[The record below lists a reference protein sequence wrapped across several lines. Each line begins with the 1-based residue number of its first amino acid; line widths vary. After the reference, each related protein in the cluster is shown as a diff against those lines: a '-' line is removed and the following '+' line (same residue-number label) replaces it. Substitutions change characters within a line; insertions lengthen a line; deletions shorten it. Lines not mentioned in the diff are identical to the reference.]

1 MFSTFTTQAAP
12 AATTL
17 TDIFKVPAGLYC
29 TLKTLTVC
37 NRGAADTF
45 RFSVGCAGAADALM
59 QYVYYDVALGAN
71 STFLAD
77 FDMQFGEMDTF
88 RVYSGA
94 GSLSFMVT
102 GTLTDGV

>member
-1 MFSTFTTQAAP
+1 MLQNFASQAAP

-17 TDIFKVPAGLYC
+17 TDIFNVPAGLLC
-29 TLKTLTVC
+29 NLKSITVC

-45 RFSVGCAGAADALM
+45 RFSVGLCGAADESK
-59 QYVYYDVALGAN
+59 QYIYYDADLDAN

-77 FDMQFGEMDTF
+77 FDLQLSEMDTL

-94 GSLSFMVT
+94 GNMSFMVS
-102 GTLTDGV
+102 GTLTEP

>member
-1 MFSTFTTQAAP
+1 MLENFATQAAP

-17 TDIFKVPAGLYC
+17 TDIFKVPAGLFGN
-29 TLKTLTVC
+29 LKSITVC

-45 RFSVGCAGAADALM
+45 RFSVGLAGAADEAK
-59 QYVYYDVALGAN
+59 QYLYYDAALAAN

-77 FDMQFGEMDTF
+77 FNLQLSEMDTL

-94 GSLSFMVT
+94 GNMSFMVS
-102 GTLTDGV
+102 GTITDP